1 MKSFASVKSFVLL
14 ESILVI
20 LLIMSWTLFDSS
32 MLQITAPLIIVCA
45 VISSVLW
52 LAVRHYRSNAFLK
65 RRLETSIRNQEQILR
80 SMSKQAHLKKLS
92 VQAKKLDDIIFLLDT
107 NTDEIRRVFAD
118 IDSEKPDKL
127 EIHAFDDIAVIRDQI
142 DAIQNDLSAL
152 KSVSLP
158 TADN

>member
-1 MKSFASVKSFVLL
+1 
-14 ESILVI
+14 
-20 LLIMSWTLFDSS
+20 
-32 MLQITAPLIIVCA
+32 
-45 VISSVLW
+45 
-52 LAVRHYRSNAFLK
+52 
-65 RRLETSIRNQEQILR
+65 
-80 SMSKQAHLKKLS
+80 MSKQAHLKKLS